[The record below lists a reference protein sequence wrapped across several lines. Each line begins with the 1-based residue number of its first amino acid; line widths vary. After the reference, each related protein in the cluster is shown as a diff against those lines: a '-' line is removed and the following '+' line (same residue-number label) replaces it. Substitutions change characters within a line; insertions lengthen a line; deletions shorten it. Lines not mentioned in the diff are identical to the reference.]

1 MHSSKVHKPMRQ
13 PENTEPRYLVGM
25 LLVVLSGLL
34 ANISPLAALLP
45 YSAGAAVLFYLAKD
59 LIFG

>member
-1 MHSSKVHKPMRQ
+1 MRQ

-59 LIFG
+59 FIIG